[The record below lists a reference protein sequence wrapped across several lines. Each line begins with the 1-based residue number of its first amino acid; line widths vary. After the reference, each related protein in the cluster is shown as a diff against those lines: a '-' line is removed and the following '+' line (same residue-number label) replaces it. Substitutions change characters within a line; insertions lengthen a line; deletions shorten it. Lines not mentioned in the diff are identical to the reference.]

1 LAQAGDQQGLDEA
14 FRQGTG
20 LAGDNAVKM
29 GRWWD
34 QAVTALTRALELK
47 RDSHEL
53 RLARGRAFARLGQT
67 RQAEDDFT
75 EAVKMAEKDLL
86 SGHRQREL
94 AFALQREP
102 GQLPRAEAV
111 LRAAV
116 KTFEQIVMEQP
127 RDLEGLHFVADTHR
141 RLALVLDSR
150 GQRDAALVE
159 YREAI
164 RLHVEHLARVPG
176 STYGADER
184 AAAYFEYARLL
195 SHVGRATEA
204 RTHLEKALAIRPTS
218 EFAYNDIAWLLA
230 TAPDPTWRDPAR
242 AVEMAR
248 KAVEIDPSQG
258 TFWKSLGTALY
269 RAEDWSGAIEGL
281 RKSNELGAK
290 ATLGFNGYFLAMAHH
305 RRGESG
311 LARIWFDVA
320 GRWHRRSAPA
330 NEELKLFRA
339 EAAGLLGL
347 GAEADRGDGEEPA
360 DDSTPGRLVLQ
371 ADPTAGWARAL
382 LGKMDPRRHPA
393 AATAHVAPM
402 PNGPQAFAR

>member
-1 LAQAGDQQGLDEA
+1 
-14 FRQGTG
+14 
-20 LAGDNAVKM
+20 
-29 GRWWD
+29 
-34 QAVTALTRALELK
+34 
-47 RDSHEL
+47 
-53 RLARGRAFARLGQT
+53 
-67 RQAEDDFT
+67 
-75 EAVKMAEKDLL
+75 
-86 SGHRQREL
+86 
-94 AFALQREP
+94 
-102 GQLPRAEAV
+102 
-111 LRAAV
+111 
-116 KTFEQIVMEQP
+116 
-127 RDLEGLHFVADTHR
+127 
-141 RLALVLDSR
+141 VLDSR

-184 AAAYFEYARLL
+184 AAAHFEYARLL
-195 SHVGRATEA
+195 SKAGRATEA

-248 KAVEIDPSQG
+248 RAVGIDPNQG

-281 RKSNELGAK
+281 RKSNELEAK

-311 LARIWFDVA
+311 PARIWFEVA

-330 NEELKLFRA
+330 NEELKLLRA
-339 EAAGLLGL
+339 EAAGLLGV
-347 GAEADRGDGEEPA
+347 GAEGDRGHGEKPT
-360 DDSTPGRLVLQ
+360 DDATLGRLILQ
-371 ADPTAGWARAL
+371 ADPTAGWARSL
-382 LGKMDPRRHPA
+382 LGKMDSRRDPA
-393 AATAHVAPM
+393 AAAGHMAPL
-402 PNGPQAFAR
+402 PNGARAFAQQ